1 MKKHLMQIG
10 NSLAL
15 VIDKPVL
22 ELLHIDKETE
32 LELSTNGEQLL
43 LSPVRESAVTPE
55 FRKHAEE
62 VFKQYHE
69 TFKRLADYD
78 RGQR

>member
-22 ELLHIDKETE
+22 ELLHIDKGTE

-43 LSPVRESAVTPE
+43 VSPVRESAVGPE
-55 FRKHAEE
+55 FRKHTEE

-69 TFKRLADYD
+69 TFKLLAEYD
-78 RGQR
+78 RGHS

>member
-43 LSPVRESAVTPE
+43 VSPVRDSAVKPG
-55 FRKHAEE
+55 FRKQAQE
-62 VFKQYHE
+62 VFKKYTE
-69 TFKRLADYD
+69 TFELLAKYD
-78 RGQR
+78 RGH